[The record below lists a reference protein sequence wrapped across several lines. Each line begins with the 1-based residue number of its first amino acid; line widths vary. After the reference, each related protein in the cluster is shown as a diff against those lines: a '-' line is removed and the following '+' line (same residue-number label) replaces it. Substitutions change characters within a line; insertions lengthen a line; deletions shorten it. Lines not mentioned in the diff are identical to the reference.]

1 MDKASNIRQGQD
13 DGFRWDGVELLAYKE
28 EGSAPFKAITRQ
40 VLFQRPE
47 LQCELRYFEME
58 AGGHSTLE
66 RHEHAHAV
74 MIFRGRGLCLVGD
87 EVREVAAPD
96 LVFIPPMTWHQFR
109 ASKGEPF
116 GFLCMVNAT
125 RDKPQ
130 LPADAQL
137 RELKKNASIARFS
150 GWRGRARPGLSSM
163 SPGAPTRC
171 GGSPGMEP
179 GLRRYFVCIWR
190 VAASVG
196 PIGQFVP

>member
-1 MDKASNIRQGQD
+1 MDEATHIRQAKG
-13 DGFRWDGVELLAYKE
+13 DGFRWEGVELLAYKE
-28 EGSAPFKAITRQ
+28 DGSAPFKAITRQ

-74 MIFRGRGLCLVGD
+74 MIFRGRGTCLVGD

-116 GFLCMVNAT
+116 GFLCMVNAE
-125 RDKPQ
+125 RDRPQ
-130 LPADAQL
+130 LPTVEQL
-137 RELKKNASIARFS
+137 KELKENAAIARFLDGS
-150 GWRGRARPGLSSM
+150 AKPGND
-163 SPGAPTRC
+163 
-171 GGSPGMEP
+171 
-179 GLRRYFVCIWR
+179 
-190 VAASVG
+190 
-196 PIGQFVP
+196 

>member
-1 MDKASNIRQGQD
+1 MDKAPNIRPGQG
-13 DGFRWDGVELLAYKE
+13 DGFRWDSVERLAYKE

-58 AGGHSTLE
+58 AGGSSTLE

-74 MIFRGRGLCLVGD
+74 MIFRGRGLCLVGG

-116 GFLCMVNAT
+116 GFLCMVNAE

-130 LPADAQL
+130 LPTDAQL
-137 RELKKNASIARFS
+137 EALKRNEAIARFLE
-150 GWRGRARPGLSSM
+150 GA
-163 SPGAPTRC
+163 GAP
-171 GGSPGMEP
+171 
-179 GLRRYFVCIWR
+179 
-190 VAASVG
+190 
-196 PIGQFVP
+196 GQD